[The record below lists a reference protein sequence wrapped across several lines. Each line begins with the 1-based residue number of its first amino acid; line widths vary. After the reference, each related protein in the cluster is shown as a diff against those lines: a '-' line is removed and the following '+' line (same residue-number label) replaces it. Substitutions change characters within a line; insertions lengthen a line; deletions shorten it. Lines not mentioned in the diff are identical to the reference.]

1 MHYKAKCETITVIV
15 AGFFKQL
22 SSPTPTPLLFRGT
35 VSVKLWNGR
44 FLSPCQ
50 RQGTQTPPCT
60 NPRCPHLARGVLHTV
75 PWKSTWAWPARK
87 IYQQLRCFV
96 IELKRLMTTLPLSD
110 SPHSDAGAGPP
121 GWRWAGICAAQQGQ
135 TDAHLVLTAGTVP
148 GVAEGKGGSQQCVE
162 DCWVNRMEIPTHREA
177 QTSEGRS
184 TGCLLGLR
192 LNTRVT
198 RVRPLPFSG
207 RWRIPLHLTQHS
219 LGGGGGGRLH

>member
-22 SSPTPTPLLFRGT
+22 SSPAPLLFRGT

-87 IYQQLRCFV
+87 IYQQLRCFL
-96 IELKRLMTTLPLSD
+96 IELKRLMTTPPLSD
-110 SPHSDAGAGPP
+110 STHSDAGAGPP
-121 GWRWAGICAAQQGQ
+121 GWRWAGICAAHLQGSLLCSTRTVLPR
-135 TDAHLVLTAGTVP
+135 TDG
-148 GVAEGKGGSQQCVE
+148 
-162 DCWVNRMEIPTHREA
+162 RTH
-177 QTSEGRS
+177 TL
-184 TGCLLGLR
+184 C
-192 LNTRVT
+192 
-198 RVRPLPFSG
+198 
-207 RWRIPLHLTQHS
+207 
-219 LGGGGGGRLH
+219 